1 MGVTIDQVREKVLP
15 MKDKEGLPPK
25 GQRPTRSDAARN
37 RRASPR
43 SEEVFGPDRM
53 ATLLEG
59 AGIRLGTERIRQ
71 LWRYHELL
79 RECNADLNLT
89 RIHSFTNMVQKLYV
103 DSILPGKLVKLP
115 SPLLDVG
122 TGAGMPGIPLKIAF
136 PDLEIWLAESRGKRV
151 AFLERVI
158 EELGLSGLRVIGQGI
173 SMSFQEPVSG
183 VITRAVEAL
192 APSLERV
199 RGCLSRGGRAVFMKG
214 PRGSDEIG
222 EALLRWGHEYRLVE
236 DLPYAIPHTPFER
249 RLIVF
254 ERTQESIAEGRARA
268 MKSYTVRTVES
279 EQNESFKGLK
289 KLLQSRGIRKEGRAV
304 LSGRKLVEETLR
316 DFPDRCL
323 GWITP
328 GGDDPPP
335 VVPASRFTWFQ
346 LACPLFQELDVFGT
360 GSPLLLIEA
369 PPLPA
374 WDPSEELP
382 SGCSLLVPFQDPEN
396 VGAVIRSAV
405 AFGVAQVILLAES
418 AHPFHPKA
426 LRASGG
432 AVLRARLA
440 EGPSIQDL
448 PANQPLIALSTEGRD
463 IATFTFPDRFALL
476 PGVEGPGLPKRLRP
490 HSLTIPIQGGVESL
504 NAAAATAIVLYL
516 WAVRRSV

>member
-1 MGVTIDQVREKVLP
+1 
-15 MKDKEGLPPK
+15 MKGKEGPPGK
-25 GQRPTRSDAARN
+25 G
-37 RRASPR
+37 RRAPEADRPRRHGTSPR
-43 SEEVFGPDRM
+43 SDEAFGPDRL
-53 ATLLEG
+53 ANILKE
-59 AGIRLGTERIRQ
+59 AGIDLSTAQIGQ

-89 RIHSFTNMVQKLYV
+89 RIHSFANMVRKLYL
-103 DSILPGKLVKLP
+103 DSLLPGKLMKLP

-151 AFLERVI
+151 AFLERVV
-158 EELGLSGLRVIGQGI
+158 EELGLSGLKVIGQGI
-173 SMSFQEPVSG
+173 SITFQEPVSG

-192 APSLERV
+192 APTLERV
-199 RGCLSRGGRAVFMKG
+199 RGCLSQGGRAVFMKG
-214 PRGSDEIG
+214 PRGSEEID
-222 EALLRWGHEYRLVE
+222 EALRRWGHEYRLVE
-236 DLPYAIPHTPFER
+236 DLLYTIPQTPFQR

-268 MKSYTVRTVES
+268 MESYSVRKVES
-279 EQNESFKGLK
+279 QQNESFKSLK
-289 KLLQSRGIRKEGRAV
+289 KLLQSRGIRKEGRAI

-316 DFPDRCL
+316 DFPERCL
-323 GWITP
+323 GWISP
-328 GGDDPPP
+328 GANTPPP
-335 VVPASRFTWFQ
+335 AVPASRFTWFQ
-346 LACPLFQELDVFGT
+346 LGRSLFQELDIFGT

-369 PPLPA
+369 TPLPS
-374 WDPSEELP
+374 WNPSEELP
-382 SGCSLLVPFQDPEN
+382 AGCSLLVPFQDPEN

-432 AVLRARLA
+432 AVLRAGLA
-440 EGPSIQDL
+440 QGPSIQDL
-448 PANQPLIALSTEGRD
+448 PAGLPLIALSTEGRD
-463 IATFTFPDRFALL
+463 IASFTFPDRFALL
-476 PGVEGPGLPKRLRP
+476 PGIEGPGLPKRLRP
-490 HSLTIPIQGGVESL
+490 NSLAIPIQGGVESL

-516 WAVRRSV
+516 WAIRQSA